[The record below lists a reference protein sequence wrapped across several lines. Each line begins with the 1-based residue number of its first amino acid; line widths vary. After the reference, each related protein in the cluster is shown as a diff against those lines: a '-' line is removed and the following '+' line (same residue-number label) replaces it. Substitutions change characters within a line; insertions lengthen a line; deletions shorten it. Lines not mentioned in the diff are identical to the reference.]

1 MPGCFVAKSMPIFG
15 GPRMMEDA
23 RRQGVGSLKTL
34 VIEMPF
40 SKALVPMK
48 SMVENRKNLSLFR
61 NDQWY

>member
-1 MPGCFVAKSMPIFG
+1 
-15 GPRMMEDA
+15 MMEDA

-48 SMVENRKNLSLFR
+48 SMVENRQNLSLFR
-61 NDQWY
+61 NDQ